1 MVNKGFNDNGGR
13 SGIVGDLLMRD
24 PDSVKVI
31 QSLSRFTEGKL
42 EVHMHGEA
50 QGHDMS
56 VMFGK
61 LQGGGILR
69 QGV

>member
-1 MVNKGFNDNGGR
+1 
-13 SGIVGDLLMRD
+13 
-24 PDSVKVI
+24 
-31 QSLSRFTEGKL
+31 
-42 EVHMHGEA
+42 MHGEA

-69 QGV
+69 QESKSMRKKSTVNSR

>member
-1 MVNKGFNDNGGR
+1 MER
-13 SGIVGDLLMRD
+13 EAA
-24 PDSVKVI
+24 
-31 QSLSRFTEGKL
+31 SRKL

-50 QGHDMS
+50 QGHYMS